1 MKDCRS
7 HILLVMLA
15 LASLAGCQTIQF
27 ERPQNLT
34 ATDWP
39 TDDGDAM
46 RSRMHE
52 DSLALPLELAWQYS
66 ANAGFGPGSPLI
78 LQDRVLIANR
88 KGEIHTVEL
97 ETGRSRGFKQMG
109 DVIEGSPLIHE
120 GTLYIP
126 AAWGRKVLIAF
137 DLSRGVNRWRKEG
150 VPFATSLMA
159 HNDLIL
165 GIDVEGTLRAFDAA
179 DGEEAWSLSIGD
191 HLSVEASP
199 VRLSSTDI
207 LIADVEGRIHRV
219 NLEDRAVV
227 WTRDVGAPIY
237 TTPAVSDAG
246 IALSTTRGSVHW
258 VDAETGQDRWS
269 AHINERIRMGAP
281 AIGADGVILGATD
294 GQVRSLS
301 LENGNEQWAVQ
312 FDDVI
317 TAAPLVA
324 GNTVFI
330 GTLGKQLF
338 ALRASDGHIR
348 WETEVKGRIK
358 SAMALADGGL
368 LVLTEP
374 KWLMYYTPGQ
384 RDDDDTRLA
393 EAGQ

>member
-1 MKDCRS
+1 MMRFRC
-7 HILLVMLA
+7 HIVLGLLVLSG
-15 LASLAGCQTIQF
+15 LTGCQTIQF
-27 ERPQNLT
+27 ERPQNLS
-34 ATDWP
+34 AADWP

-78 LQDRVLIANR
+78 LQDRVLVANR

-120 GTLYIP
+120 GTMYVP

-159 HNDLIL
+159 HSDLVV
-165 GIDVEGTLRAFDAA
+165 GVDVEGTLRAFAA
-179 DGEEAWSLSIGD
+179 DDGVEVWSLSLGD

-199 VRLSSTDI
+199 VRLSPTDI
-207 LIADVEGRIHRV
+207 LLADVEGTLHRV
-219 NLEDRAVV
+219 NLDNQRIV
-227 WTRDVGAPIY
+227 WSRDVGAPIY
-237 TTPAVSDAG
+237 TTPAVSGGNVAV
-246 IALSTTRGSVHW
+246 STTRGTVHW
-258 VDAETGQDRWS
+258 VDAETGRDQWTARV
-269 AHINERIRMGAP
+269 NEGVRMGAP
-281 AIGADGVILGATD
+281 AIGPDGILLGATD

-301 LENGNEQWAVQ
+301 LNDGREQWSVQ
-312 FDDVI
+312 FEDVI
-317 TAAPLVA
+317 TAAPLIA
-324 GNTVFI
+324 GETVFV
-330 GTLGKQLF
+330 GTMGKQLF
-338 ALRASDGHIR
+338 ALRVSDGQVR

-358 SAMALADGGL
+358 SAMALAGGGL

-374 KWLMYYTPGQ
+374 KWLMYYKPEASDMESA
-384 RDDDDTRLA
+384 RVA
-393 EAGQ
+393 EAGR